1 MNIISNVL
9 YVSATTSLLVG
20 SILTF
25 EIDEIADYFYLVGTT
40 LFFIKASLSL
50 ILEIKNR
57 KRISAYDTIN

>member
-25 EIDEIADYFYLVGTT
+25 QIDEIITRLFLFSRNYFIFYKGM
-40 LFFIKASLSL
+40 FKSNIRN
-50 ILEIKNR
+50 KNR
-57 KRISAYDTIN
+57 KRISAYEL

>member
-1 MNIISNVL
+1 MKLISNVL

-40 LFFIKASLSL
+40 LFFIKASLSM

>member
-25 EIDEIADYFYLVGTT
+25 QIDEIADYFYLVGTT
-40 LFFIKASLSL
+40 LFFIKACLSM